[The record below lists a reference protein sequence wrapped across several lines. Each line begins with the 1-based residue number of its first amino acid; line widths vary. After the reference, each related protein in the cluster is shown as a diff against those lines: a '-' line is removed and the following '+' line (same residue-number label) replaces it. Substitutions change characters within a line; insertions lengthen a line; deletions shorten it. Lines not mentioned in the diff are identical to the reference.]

1 MGNGEEV
8 NKLHIAVPELVLG
21 FDTET
26 TGLATSSERAISY
39 GFCLYRHGVLE
50 WTEHFFV
57 VPDVPISPGAQ
68 SVHGI
73 SMESLRERYDRG
85 EALSVE
91 MGLIRAVDILRRH
104 HDMGAYICGANV
116 SHFDIDMLHRSY
128 QSKFRKHLKDDR
140 LDPEQLR
147 ILDVISHD
155 IAMESRAQN
164 PRRRNLTALSYHY
177 GVRVGGHDALNDAQ
191 AACEVFFA
199 QVAANTNDWSSIRPS
214 VAAMSEAD
222 IAAFHEPTSG

>member
-1 MGNGEEV
+1 VGNGGAV
-8 NKLHIAVPELVLG
+8 NKIHVAVPELVLG

-39 GFCLYRHGVLE
+39 GFCLYRNGSLE
-50 WTEHFFV
+50 WTDHFFV

-68 SVHGI
+68 NVHGI
-73 SMESLRERYDRG
+73 SMETLRERYARG

-104 HDMGAYICGANV
+104 HDQGAYICGANV

-164 PRRRNLTALSYHY
+164 PRRRNLTALSNHY
-177 GVRVGGHDALNDAQ
+177 GVRVGGHDALNDAM

-199 QVAANTNDWSSIRPS
+199 QVAANSNDWTSIRP
-214 VAAMSEAD
+214 VVGTMSDDD